1 METDFPIT
9 IIDFILFVVGL
20 ITWIVFL
27 FMAHDIGRI
36 KKYLKELKDKKLI

>member
-1 METDFPIT
+1 METEDFMLIVN
-9 IIDFILFVVGL
+9 FILFVVGL

-36 KKYLKELKDKKLI
+36 KKYLEQIK